1 MTAKGKGAEST
12 KIRALRLP
20 SGRPIPV
27 VGQGTWRM
35 GEDSERRQTE
45 IDALRLGLDLG
56 MTLIDTAEMY
66 GEGAAEE
73 LVGEAIAGRRAE
85 VFLVSKVYPHNATR
99 LGAVKACERSLQ
111 RLGTDYLDLYLL
123 HWRSTVPLAETL
135 EAFQSLKQMSKIRDY
150 GVSNFDVDA
159 MEEAFA
165 LPGGDEIA
173 TNQVLHNL
181 VHRGIELGLLP
192 WCRERD
198 LPITAYSP
206 IGHSAREQRKMFDR
220 PQLKSVATRHHATP
234 AQVALAWLLQRDVI
248 AIPKASNPEHVREN
262 CAALDLIL
270 TKKDL
275 EELDQAFPPPRKKVP
290 LEMK

>member
-1 MTAKGKGAEST
+1 
-12 KIRALRLP
+12 
-20 SGRPIPV
+20 
-27 VGQGTWRM
+27 
-35 GEDSERRQTE
+35 
-45 IDALRLGLDLG
+45 
-56 MTLIDTAEMY
+56 MY
-66 GEGAAEE
+66 GEGTAEE

-99 LGAVKACERSLQ
+99 RGAVTACERSLQ

-123 HWRSTVPLAETL
+123 HWRGAVPLAETL

-150 GVSNFDVDA
+150 GVSNFDVDD

-165 LPGGDEIA
+165 LSGGDEIA
-173 TNQVLHNL
+173 TNQVLYNL

-198 LPITAYSP
+198 LPIMAYSP

-262 CAALDLIL
+262 RAALDLIL
-270 TKKDL
+270 TKKDF
-275 EELDQAFPPPRKKVP
+275 EELDQAFPPPRKKIP